1 MSAGLPVIENIFR
14 LLTKSVLI
22 PLGLTTAAP
31 GRDAAI
37 LQKMFKSEETALIIL
52 NKGMNYIMKIVE
64 SLEESDL
71 LKSATETIINE
82 TKNKNMVF

>member
-1 MSAGLPVIENIFR
+1 MSTGLPVIDNIFK

-22 PLGLTTAAP
+22 ALGPAAP

-37 LQKMFKSEETALIIL
+37 LENMFESEETALIIL

-82 TKNKNMVF
+82 TKIKNVVF

>member
-1 MSAGLPVIENIFR
+1 MSTGLPVIDNIFK

-22 PLGLTTAAP
+22 ALGPAAP

-37 LQKMFKSEETALIIL
+37 LEKMFESEETALITL

-82 TKNKNMVF
+82 AKNKNMVF